1 MRKVWLYLGF
11 GGIVVSV
18 LVMALCNA
26 FGGKGS
32 SVAEEKVA
40 VNVPEGV
47 AVPVY
52 DSKTEAYRNTHIST
66 DQYFAQLSAEEDI
79 SLVSSDSNEVK
90 EKPSIVIEDEGAAAK
105 RVFGDSDVSGNSG
118 NEANCERD
126 FFRYGSSDS
135 VGGSTSLRSARN
147 DNVLTMSYEEKLE
160 YDRRRAEMVR
170 DVMTGSE
177 IAGQSGNDD
186 YQSGCDDHRDGDDD
200 RDDER
205 SQPAMLSRNDIASGN
220 VGIITSLDD
229 DFDDPSVRY
238 SSSEKVP
245 FRCMFVRDQKVI
257 DGQRVTVRLLEDYS
271 ADGVFVPANTH
282 LAAVCKVSDR
292 LELSV
297 RSVEMNGRILPL
309 QLVAYDTDG
318 MAGIYCPE
326 TSASRNSRRASSDAI
341 SAANSTFGGLV
352 GDLANTVLRTGA
364 TIAKSASGELSV
376 KVVSGYEFYLI
387 KSER

>member
-1 MRKVWLYLGF
+1 MRKVLLYVGF

-18 LVMALCNA
+18 LVMAICSA
-26 FGGKGS
+26 FGGRGS
-32 SVAEEKVA
+32 SVAEEQVS

-47 AVPVY
+47 AVPVS
-52 DSKTEAYRNTHIST
+52 DSKTEAYRNTHVST

-79 SLVSSDSNEVK
+79 SLVSSDGDRGNE
-90 EKPSIVIEDEGAAAK
+90 EPLSAGEDEGAAAK
-105 RVFGDSDVSGNSG
+105 RVFGYSEVASVSRTVESSPVKSG
-118 NEANCERD
+118 MT
-126 FFRYGSSDS
+126 GSS
-135 VGGSTSLRSARN
+135 GYGQMTP
-147 DNVLTMSYEEKLE
+147 EQKLE

-170 DVMTGSE
+170 DVLTEGE
-177 IAGQSGNDD
+177 IAAQAGNDD
-186 YQSGCDDHRDGDDD
+186 YQAGSDDRRDGDDG

-205 SQPAMLSRNDIASGN
+205 SQSAMLSRNDIASGN

-238 SSSEKVP
+238 SSSAKVP

-271 ADGVFVPANTH
+271 VDGVFVPANTH

-297 RSVEMNGRILPL
+297 RSVEINGRILPL

-341 SAANSTFGGLV
+341 SAVNSTFGGLV

-376 KVVSGYEFYLI
+376 KIVSGYEFYLV

>member
-1 MRKVWLYLGF
+1 MKKVLLYVGF
-11 GGIVVSV
+11 GGIVVSI

-26 FGGKGS
+26 FGGKRA
-32 SVAEEKVA
+32 SVAEEQVA

-52 DSKTEAYRNTHIST
+52 DSKTEAYRNTHVST

-79 SLVSSDSNEVK
+79 SLVSSDGDRGNE
-90 EKPSIVIEDEGAAAK
+90 EPLSAGEDEGAAAK
-105 RVFGDSDVSGNSG
+105 RVFGYSEVASVSRTVERSPVKSG
-118 NEANCERD
+118 MT
-126 FFRYGSSDS
+126 GSS
-135 VGGSTSLRSARN
+135 GYGQMTP
-147 DNVLTMSYEEKLE
+147 EQKLE

-177 IAGQSGNDD
+177 IAGQAGNDD
-186 YQSGCDDHRDGDDD
+186 YQSGCDDQRDGDDG
-200 RDDER
+200 RDEER
-205 SQPAMLSRNDIASGN
+205 SQSAMLSRNDIATGN
-220 VGIITSLDD
+220 DGIITSLDD

-238 SSSEKVP
+238 SSSAKVP
-245 FRCMFVRDQKVI
+245 FRCMFVRDQKVV

-271 ADGVFVPANTH
+271 VDGVFVPANTH
-282 LAAVCKVSDR
+282 LAAMCKVSDR

-297 RSVEMNGRILPL
+297 RSVEINGRILPL

-352 GDLANTVLRTGA
+352 GDLTNTVLRTGA

-376 KVVSGYEFYLI
+376 KVVAGYEFYLV

>member
-1 MRKVWLYLGF
+1 MRKVLLYVGF

-18 LVMALCNA
+18 LVMAICSA
-26 FGGKGS
+26 FGGRGS
-32 SVAEEKVA
+32 SVAEEQVS

-47 AVPVY
+47 AVPVS
-52 DSKTEAYRNTHIST
+52 DSKTEAYINSRVST
-66 DQYFAQLSAEEDI
+66 EQYFAKLSAEEDI
-79 SLVSSDSNEVK
+79 SLVSSDGDDVEQKQSV
-90 EKPSIVIEDEGAAAK
+90 VIEDEGAAAK

-118 NEANCERD
+118 NVANCERD
-126 FFRYGSSDS
+126 F
-135 VGGSTSLRSARN
+135 STSLRSARN

-160 YDRRRAEMVR
+160 YDKRRAEMVR
-170 DVMTGSE
+170 DVMTGNE
-177 IAGQSGNDD
+177 IAGQAGNDD
-186 YQSGCDDHRDGDDD
+186 YQARNDGRGDGDDG
-200 RDDER
+200 REGDDER
-205 SQPAMLSRNDIASGN
+205 SRSAMLSLNDISSGN

-229 DFDDPSVRY
+229 DFDDSSVRY
-238 SSSEKVP
+238 SSSAKVP
-245 FRCMFVRDQKVI
+245 FRCMFVRDQKVV
-257 DGQRVTVRLLEDYS
+257 DGQRVTVRLLEDYL

-282 LAAVCKVSDR
+282 LAAMCKVSDR

-297 RSVEMNGRILPL
+297 RSVEINGRILPL

-376 KVVSGYEFYLI
+376 KVVSGYEFYLV
-387 KSER
+387 KLER

>member
-1 MRKVWLYLGF
+1 MRKVLLYVGF

-18 LVMALCNA
+18 LVMAICSA
-26 FGGKGS
+26 FGGRGS
-32 SVAEEKVA
+32 SVAEEQVS

-47 AVPVY
+47 AVPVS

-79 SLVSSDSNEVK
+79 SLVSSDGDDVK
-90 EKPSIVIEDEGAAAK
+90 EKPLVVAEDEEAAAK
-105 RVFGDSDVSGNSG
+105 RVFGDSEVASVSI
-118 NEANCERD
+118 AVERSPVKPGMTGSNG
-126 FFRYGSSDS
+126 YGQM
-135 VGGSTSLRSARN
+135 TP
-147 DNVLTMSYEEKLE
+147 EQKLE
-160 YDRRRAEMVR
+160 YDRKRAEMVR
-170 DVMTGSE
+170 DVVLAEGE
-177 IAGQSGNDD
+177 IAGQAGNDD
-186 YQSGCDDHRDGDDD
+186 DNDSPRL
-200 RDDER
+200 EVLTR
-205 SQPAMLSRNDIASGN
+205 SDLASVND
-220 VGIITSLDD
+220 GIITSLDD
-229 DFDDPSVRY
+229 DFDDPFVRY
-238 SSSEKVP
+238 SSSTKVP
-245 FRCMFVRDQKVI
+245 FRCMFVRDQKVV

-297 RSVEMNGRILPL
+297 RSVEMNGRIQPL

-326 TSASRNSRRASSDAI
+326 TSTSRNSRRASSDAI

-376 KVVSGYEFYLI
+376 KVVSGYEFYLV

>member
-1 MRKVWLYLGF
+1 MKKVLLYVGF
-11 GGIVVSV
+11 GGIVVSI

-32 SVAEEKVA
+32 SVAEEQVA

-90 EKPSIVIEDEGAAAK
+90 EKPSIVIEDEDAAAK
-105 RVFGDSDVSGNSG
+105 RVFGDSDVASVSI
-118 NEANCERD
+118 AVERSPVKPGMT
-126 FFRYGSSDS
+126 GSS
-135 VGGSTSLRSARN
+135 GYGQMTP
-147 DNVLTMSYEEKLE
+147 EQKLE

-177 IAGQSGNDD
+177 IAGQAGNDD
-186 YQSGCDDHRDGDDD
+186 DDKPRP
-200 RDDER
+200 E
-205 SQPAMLSRNDIASGN
+205 MLSRNDIATGN
-220 VGIITSLDD
+220 DGIITSLDD

-238 SSSEKVP
+238 SSSAKVP
-245 FRCMFVRDQKVI
+245 FRCMFVRDQKVV

-297 RSVEMNGRILPL
+297 RSVEINGRILPL

-376 KVVSGYEFYLI
+376 KIVSCYEFYLV

>member
-1 MRKVWLYLGF
+1 MRKVLLYVGF

-18 LVMALCNA
+18 LVMAICSA
-26 FGGKGS
+26 FGGRGS
-32 SVAEEKVA
+32 SVAEEQVS

-47 AVPVY
+47 AVPVS
-52 DSKTEAYRNTHIST
+52 DSKTEAYRNTNIST

-79 SLVSSDSNEVK
+79 SLVSSDGDDVK
-90 EKPSIVIEDEGAAAK
+90 EKPLVVAEDEEAAAK
-105 RVFGDSDVSGNSG
+105 RVFGDSNVSVAGS
-118 NEANCERD
+118 AVERSPVKPGMT
-126 FFRYGSSDS
+126 GSS
-135 VGGSTSLRSARN
+135 G
-147 DNVLTMSYEEKLE
+147 YEQMTPEQKLE

-170 DVMTGSE
+170 DVLAEGE
-177 IAGQSGNDD
+177 IAGQAGNDD
-186 YQSGCDDHRDGDDD
+186 DKPRL
-200 RDDER
+200 EV
-205 SQPAMLSRNDIASGN
+205 LSRNDLSSVN
-220 VGIITSLDD
+220 DGIITSLDD

-238 SSSEKVP
+238 SSSAKVP

-297 RSVEMNGRILPL
+297 RSVEINGRILPL

-376 KVVSGYEFYLI
+376 KVVSGYEFYLV

>member
-1 MRKVWLYLGF
+1 M
-11 GGIVVSV
+11 
-18 LVMALCNA
+18 
-26 FGGKGS
+26 
-32 SVAEEKVA
+32 AEEQVT

-47 AVPVY
+47 AVPVS

-79 SLVSSDSNEVK
+79 SLVSSDGDDSNEV
-90 EKPSIVIEDEGAAAK
+90 PLSAGEDEGAAAK
-105 RVFGDSDVSGNSG
+105 RVFGDSEVASVSIAVERSPVKSG
-118 NEANCERD
+118 MT
-126 FFRYGSSDS
+126 GSS
-135 VGGSTSLRSARN
+135 GYGQMTP
-147 DNVLTMSYEEKLE
+147 EQKLE

-170 DVMTGSE
+170 DVLAEGE
-177 IAGQSGNDD
+177 IAGQAGNDD
-186 YQSGCDDHRDGDDD
+186 DDKPRP
-200 RDDER
+200 E
-205 SQPAMLSRNDIASGN
+205 MLSRNDIATGN
-220 VGIITSLDD
+220 DGIITSLDD

-238 SSSEKVP
+238 SSSAKVP
-245 FRCMFVRDQKVI
+245 FRCMFVRDQKVV

-271 ADGVFVPANTH
+271 VDGVFVPANTH

-297 RSVEMNGRILPL
+297 RSVEINGRILPL

-341 SAANSTFGGLV
+341 SAVNSTFGGLV

-376 KVVSGYEFYLI
+376 KVVSGYEFYLV

>member
-1 MRKVWLYLGF
+1 MRKVLLYVGF

-18 LVMALCNA
+18 LVMAICSA
-26 FGGKGS
+26 FGGRGS
-32 SVAEEKVA
+32 FVAEEQVS

-47 AVPVY
+47 AVPVS

-66 DQYFAQLSAEEDI
+66 NQYFAQLSAEEDI
-79 SLVSSDSNEVK
+79 SLVSSDDSNE
-90 EKPSIVIEDEGAAAK
+90 EPLSAGENEEAAAK
-105 RVFGDSDVSGNSG
+105 RVFGDSEV
-118 NEANCERD
+118 A
-126 FFRYGSSDS
+126 S
-135 VGGSTSLRSARN
+135 VGRTVERSPVKPGMTSSGGYGQM
-147 DNVLTMSYEEKLE
+147 TPEQKLE

-170 DVMTGSE
+170 DVLVEGE
-177 IAGQSGNDD
+177 IAGQTGNDD
-186 YQSGCDDHRDGDDD
+186 DDKPRP
-200 RDDER
+200 E
-205 SQPAMLSRNDIASGN
+205 MLSRNDIATGN
-220 VGIITSLDD
+220 DGIITSLDD

-238 SSSEKVP
+238 SSSAQVP
-245 FRCMFVRDQKVI
+245 FRCMFVRDQKVV

-376 KVVSGYEFYLI
+376 KVVSGYEFYLV
-387 KSER
+387 KLER

>member
-1 MRKVWLYLGF
+1 MRKVLLYVGF
-11 GGIVVSV
+11 GGIVVFV
-18 LVMALCNA
+18 LVMAICSA
-26 FGGKGS
+26 FGSRGS
-32 SVAEEKVA
+32 SVAEEQVS

-47 AVPVY
+47 AVPVS

-79 SLVSSDSNEVK
+79 SLVSSDGDRGNE
-90 EKPSIVIEDEGAAAK
+90 EPLSDGEDEDAAAK
-105 RVFGDSDVSGNSG
+105 RVFGDSEVASVSIAVERSPVKPGMTSSG
-118 NEANCERD
+118 G
-126 FFRYGSSDS
+126 YGQM
-135 VGGSTSLRSARN
+135 TP
-147 DNVLTMSYEEKLE
+147 EQKLE

-177 IAGQSGNDD
+177 IAGQAGNDD
-186 YQSGCDDHRDGDDD
+186 YQAGSDDRRDGDDG

-205 SQPAMLSRNDIASGN
+205 SQSAMLSRNDIASGN

-238 SSSEKVP
+238 SSSAKVP
-245 FRCMFVRDQKVI
+245 FRCMFVRDQKVV

-326 TSASRNSRRASSDAI
+326 TSASCNSRRASSDAI

-376 KVVSGYEFYLI
+376 KVVSGYEFYLV

>member
-1 MRKVWLYLGF
+1 MRKVLLYVGF

-18 LVMALCNA
+18 LVMAICSA
-26 FGGKGS
+26 FGGRGS
-32 SVAEEKVA
+32 SVAEEQVS

-47 AVPVY
+47 AVPVS
-52 DSKTEAYRNTHIST
+52 DSKTEAYINSRVST
-66 DQYFAQLSAEEDI
+66 EQYFAQLSAEEDI
-79 SLVSSDSNEVK
+79 SLVSPDGDDVK
-90 EKPSIVIEDEGAAAK
+90 EKPLVVAEDEEAAAK
-105 RVFGDSDVSGNSG
+105 RVFGDSNVSVAGS
-118 NEANCERD
+118 AVERSPVKPGMT
-126 FFRYGSSDS
+126 GSSGYVSMTQDQ
-135 VGGSTSLRSARN
+135 R
-147 DNVLTMSYEEKLE
+147 LE

-170 DVMTGSE
+170 DVLTEGE
-177 IAGQSGNDD
+177 IAGQAGNDD
-186 YQSGCDDHRDGDDD
+186 DKPRL
-200 RDDER
+200 EV
-205 SQPAMLSRNDIASGN
+205 LSRNDLSSVN
-220 VGIITSLDD
+220 DGIITSLDD

-238 SSSEKVP
+238 SSSAKVP
-245 FRCMFVRDQKVI
+245 FRCMFVRDQKVV

-341 SAANSTFGGLV
+341 SAVNSTFGGLV

-376 KVVSGYEFYLI
+376 KVVSGYEFYLV
-387 KSER
+387 KLER

>member
-1 MRKVWLYLGF
+1 MRKVLLYVGF

-18 LVMALCNA
+18 LVMAICSA
-26 FGGKGS
+26 FGGRGS
-32 SVAEEKVA
+32 SVTEEQVSI
-40 VNVPEGV
+40 NVPEGV
-47 AVPVY
+47 AVPVS

-66 DQYFAQLSAEEDI
+66 DQYFAQLSSEDDI
-79 SLVSSDSNEVK
+79 SLVSSDGDDSNE
-90 EKPSIVIEDEGAAAK
+90 EPLSAGEDEGAAAK
-105 RVFGDSDVSGNSG
+105 RVFGDAEVASVSRTVERSPVKSG
-118 NEANCERD
+118 MTGSSG
-126 FFRYGSSDS
+126 YGSMTQDQ
-135 VGGSTSLRSARN
+135 R
-147 DNVLTMSYEEKLE
+147 LE

-170 DVMTGSE
+170 DVLTEGE
-177 IAGQSGNDD
+177 IAGQAGNDD
-186 YQSGCDDHRDGDDD
+186 DDKPRP
-200 RDDER
+200 E
-205 SQPAMLSRNDIASGN
+205 MLSRNDIATGN
-220 VGIITSLDD
+220 DGIITSLDD

-238 SSSEKVP
+238 SSSAKVP
-245 FRCMFVRDQKVI
+245 FRCMFVRDQKVV

-271 ADGVFVPANTH
+271 VDGVFVPANTH
-282 LAAVCKVSDR
+282 LAAMCKVSDR

-297 RSVEMNGRILPL
+297 RSVEINGRILPL

-376 KVVSGYEFYLI
+376 KVVSGYEFYLV

>member
-1 MRKVWLYLGF
+1 MKRVLLYVGF
-11 GGIVVSV
+11 GCIVVSV
-18 LVMALCNA
+18 LVMAICSA
-26 FGGKGS
+26 FGGRGS
-32 SVAEEKVA
+32 SVAEEQVS

-47 AVPVY
+47 AVPVS

-79 SLVSSDSNEVK
+79 SLVSSDGDRGN
-90 EKPSIVIEDEGAAAK
+90 EKPLSAGEDEEAAAK
-105 RVFGDSDVSGNSG
+105 RVFGDSEVASVSRTVERSPVKLGMTSSG
-118 NEANCERD
+118 G
-126 FFRYGSSDS
+126 YGQM
-135 VGGSTSLRSARN
+135 TP
-147 DNVLTMSYEEKLE
+147 EQKLE

-177 IAGQSGNDD
+177 IAGQAGNDD
-186 YQSGCDDHRDGDDD
+186 GDKP
-200 RDDER
+200 RLEV
-205 SQPAMLSRNDIASGN
+205 LSRNDIATSN
-220 VGIITSLDD
+220 DGIITSLDG

-238 SSSEKVP
+238 SSSVKVP
-245 FRCMFVRDQKVI
+245 FRCMFVRDQNVV

-271 ADGVFVPANTH
+271 VDGVFVPANTH
-282 LAAVCKVSDR
+282 LAAMCKVSDR

-376 KVVSGYEFYLI
+376 KIVSGYEFYLV

>member
-1 MRKVWLYLGF
+1 MKKVLLYVGF
-11 GGIVVSV
+11 GGIVVSI

-26 FGGKGS
+26 FGGKGA
-32 SVAEEKVA
+32 SVAEEQVA

-90 EKPSIVIEDEGAAAK
+90 EKPSIVIEDEDAAAK
-105 RVFGDSDVSGNSG
+105 RVFWDSDVASVSI
-118 NEANCERD
+118 AVERSPVKPGMT
-126 FFRYGSSDS
+126 GSS
-135 VGGSTSLRSARN
+135 GYGQMTP
-147 DNVLTMSYEEKLE
+147 EQKLE

-177 IAGQSGNDD
+177 IAGQAGNDD
-186 YQSGCDDHRDGDDD
+186 DDKPRP
-200 RDDER
+200 E
-205 SQPAMLSRNDIASGN
+205 MLSRNDIATGN
-220 VGIITSLDD
+220 DGIITSLDD

-238 SSSEKVP
+238 SSSAKVP
-245 FRCMFVRDQKVI
+245 FRCMFVRDQKVV

-271 ADGVFVPANTH
+271 VDGVFVPANTH
-282 LAAVCKVSDR
+282 LAAMCKVSDR

-297 RSVEMNGRILPL
+297 RSVEINGRILPL

-376 KVVSGYEFYLI
+376 KVVSGYEFYLV

>member
-1 MRKVWLYLGF
+1 MRKVLLYVGF
-11 GGIVVSV
+11 GAIVLSV
-18 LVMALCNA
+18 LVMAISSA
-26 FGGKGS
+26 FGGRGS
-32 SVAEEKVA
+32 SVVEEQVS

-47 AVPVY
+47 AVPVS

-66 DQYFAQLSAEEDI
+66 DQYFAQLSSEEDI
-79 SLVSSDSNEVK
+79 SLVSSDGDDSNE
-90 EKPSIVIEDEGAAAK
+90 EPLSAGEDEGAAAK
-105 RVFGDSDVSGNSG
+105 RVFGDSEVASVSRTV
-118 NEANCERD
+118 ERSPVKPGMT
-126 FFRYGSSDS
+126 GSS
-135 VGGSTSLRSARN
+135 G
-147 DNVLTMSYEEKLE
+147 YEQMTPEQKLE

-170 DVMTGSE
+170 DVLAEGE
-177 IAGQSGNDD
+177 IAGQAGNDD
-186 YQSGCDDHRDGDDD
+186 DDKPRP
-200 RDDER
+200 E
-205 SQPAMLSRNDIASGN
+205 MLSRNDIATGN
-220 VGIITSLDD
+220 DGIITSLDD

-238 SSSEKVP
+238 SSSAKVP
-245 FRCMFVRDQKVI
+245 FRCMFVRDQKVV

-376 KVVSGYEFYLI
+376 KVVSGYEFYLV
-387 KSER
+387 KLER

>member
-1 MRKVWLYLGF
+1 MRKVLLYVGF
-11 GGIVVSV
+11 GGIVVFV
-18 LVMALCNA
+18 LVMAICSA
-26 FGGKGS
+26 FGGRGS
-32 SVAEEKVA
+32 SVAEEQVS

-47 AVPVY
+47 AVPVS

-90 EKPSIVIEDEGAAAK
+90 EKPSIVIEDEDAAAK
-105 RVFGDSDVSGNSG
+105 RVFGDSDVASVSI
-118 NEANCERD
+118 AVERSPVKP
-126 FFRYGSSDS
+126 RMTGSS
-135 VGGSTSLRSARN
+135 GYGQMTP
-147 DNVLTMSYEEKLE
+147 EQKLE

-177 IAGQSGNDD
+177 IAGQAGNDD
-186 YQSGCDDHRDGDDD
+186 YQAGCDDHRDGDDG

-205 SQPAMLSRNDIASGN
+205 SQSAMLSRNDIASGN

-238 SSSEKVP
+238 SSSAKVP
-245 FRCMFVRDQKVI
+245 FRCMFVRDQKVV

-297 RSVEMNGRILPL
+297 RSFEMNGRILPL

-376 KVVSGYEFYLI
+376 KVVSGYEFYLV
-387 KSER
+387 KLER

>member
-1 MRKVWLYLGF
+1 MRKVLLYVGF

-18 LVMALCNA
+18 LVMAICSA
-26 FGGKGS
+26 FGGRGS
-32 SVAEEKVA
+32 FVAEEQVS

-47 AVPVY
+47 AVPVS

-66 DQYFAQLSAEEDI
+66 DQYFAQLSSEEDI
-79 SLVSSDSNEVK
+79 SLVSSDGDDSNK
-90 EKPSIVIEDEGAAAK
+90 EPLSAGEDEGAAAK
-105 RVFGDSDVSGNSG
+105 RVFGDSNVSVAGS
-118 NEANCERD
+118 AVERSPVKPGMT
-126 FFRYGSSDS
+126 GSSGYVQMTQDQ
-135 VGGSTSLRSARN
+135 R
-147 DNVLTMSYEEKLE
+147 LE

-170 DVMTGSE
+170 DVLSEGE
-177 IAGQSGNDD
+177 IAAQAGNDD
-186 YQSGCDDHRDGDDD
+186 DDKPRP
-200 RDDER
+200 E
-205 SQPAMLSRNDIASGN
+205 MLSRNDIATGN
-220 VGIITSLDD
+220 DGIITSLDD

-238 SSSEKVP
+238 SSSAKVP
-245 FRCMFVRDQKVI
+245 FRCMFVRDQKVV

-271 ADGVFVPANTH
+271 VDGVFVPANTH
-282 LAAVCKVSDR
+282 LAAMCKVSDR

-297 RSVEMNGRILPL
+297 RSVEINGRILPL

-364 TIAKSASGELSV
+364 NIAKSASGELSV
-376 KVVSGYEFYLI
+376 KVVSGYEFYLV

>member
-1 MRKVWLYLGF
+1 MKKVLLYVGF
-11 GGIVVSV
+11 GGIVVSI

-26 FGGKGS
+26 FGGKRA
-32 SVAEEKVA
+32 SVAEEQVA

-52 DSKTEAYRNTHIST
+52 DSKTEAYRNTHVST

-90 EKPSIVIEDEGAAAK
+90 EKPSIVIEDEDAAAK
-105 RVFGDSDVSGNSG
+105 RVFGDSDVASVSI
-118 NEANCERD
+118 AVERSPVKPGMT
-126 FFRYGSSDS
+126 GSS
-135 VGGSTSLRSARN
+135 GYGQMTP
-147 DNVLTMSYEEKLE
+147 EQKLE

-177 IAGQSGNDD
+177 IAGQAGNDD
-186 YQSGCDDHRDGDDD
+186 YQAGCDDHRDGDDG

-205 SQPAMLSRNDIASGN
+205 SQSAMLSRNDIASGN

-238 SSSEKVP
+238 SSSAKVP
-245 FRCMFVRDQKVI
+245 FRCMFVRDQKVV

-297 RSVEMNGRILPL
+297 RSVEINGRILPL

-364 TIAKSASGELSV
+364 TIAKSASGELAV
-376 KVVSGYEFYLI
+376 KVVSGYEFYLV

>member
-1 MRKVWLYLGF
+1 MRKVLLYVGF

-18 LVMALCNA
+18 LVMAICSA
-26 FGGKGS
+26 FGGRGS
-32 SVAEEKVA
+32 SVAEEQVS

-47 AVPVY
+47 AVPVS

-79 SLVSSDSNEVK
+79 SLVSSDGDRGTEEPLSDG
-90 EKPSIVIEDEGAAAK
+90 EDEDAAAK
-105 RVFGDSDVSGNSG
+105 RVFGDSEVASVSRTVERSPVKPGMTGSSG
-118 NEANCERD
+118 
-126 FFRYGSSDS
+126 YGSMTQDQ
-135 VGGSTSLRSARN
+135 R
-147 DNVLTMSYEEKLE
+147 LE

-170 DVMTGSE
+170 DVLTEGE
-177 IAGQSGNDD
+177 IAAQAGNDD
-186 YQSGCDDHRDGDDD
+186 DDKPRP
-200 RDDER
+200 E
-205 SQPAMLSRNDIASGN
+205 MLSRNDIATGN
-220 VGIITSLDD
+220 DGIINSLDD

-238 SSSEKVP
+238 SSSAKVP
-245 FRCMFVRDQKVI
+245 FRCMFVRDQKVV
-257 DGQRVTVRLLEDYS
+257 DGQRVTVRLLDDYS
-271 ADGVFVPANTH
+271 VDGVFVPANTH
-282 LAAVCKVSDR
+282 LAAMCKVLDR

-297 RSVEMNGRILPL
+297 RSVEINGRILPL

-376 KVVSGYEFYLI
+376 KVVSGYEFYLV
-387 KSER
+387 KSE

>member
-1 MRKVWLYLGF
+1 MKKVLLYVGF
-11 GGIVVSV
+11 GGIVVSI

-26 FGGKGS
+26 FGGKGA
-32 SVAEEKVA
+32 SVAEEQVA
-40 VNVPEGV
+40 ANVPEGV
-47 AVPVY
+47 AVPVS

-79 SLVSSDSNEVK
+79 SLVSSDGDDVK
-90 EKPSIVIEDEGAAAK
+90 EKPLVVAEDEEAAAK
-105 RVFGDSDVSGNSG
+105 RVFGDSNVSVAGS
-118 NEANCERD
+118 AVER
-126 FFRYGSSDS
+126 FPVKPGMTGSS
-135 VGGSTSLRSARN
+135 GYGQMTP
-147 DNVLTMSYEEKLE
+147 EQKLE

-170 DVMTGSE
+170 DVLAEGE
-177 IAGQSGNDD
+177 IAGQAGNDD
-186 YQSGCDDHRDGDDD
+186 DDKPRL
-200 RDDER
+200 EV
-205 SQPAMLSRNDIASGN
+205 LSRNDIATGN
-220 VGIITSLDD
+220 DGIITSLDD

-238 SSSEKVP
+238 SSSAKVP
-245 FRCMFVRDQKVI
+245 FRCMFVRDQKVV

-297 RSVEMNGRILPL
+297 RSVEINGRIQPL

-318 MAGIYCPE
+318 MAGIYSPE

-376 KVVSGYEFYLI
+376 KVVSGYEFYLV

>member
-1 MRKVWLYLGF
+1 MKKVLLYVGF
-11 GGIVVSV
+11 GGFVVSV

-26 FGGKGS
+26 FAGRGS
-32 SVAEEKVA
+32 SVAEEQVS

-47 AVPVY
+47 AVPVS

-79 SLVSSDSNEVK
+79 SLVSSEGNDVK

-105 RVFGDSDVSGNSG
+105 RVFGDSEVASVSIAVERSPVKSG
-118 NEANCERD
+118 MT
-126 FFRYGSSDS
+126 GSS
-135 VGGSTSLRSARN
+135 GYGQMTP
-147 DNVLTMSYEEKLE
+147 EQKLE

-170 DVMTGSE
+170 DVMTWSE
-177 IAGQSGNDD
+177 IAGQAGNDD
-186 YQSGCDDHRDGDDD
+186 YQAECDDYRDGDDG

-205 SQPAMLSRNDIASGN
+205 SQSAMLSRNDIAFGN

-238 SSSEKVP
+238 SSSAKVP
-245 FRCMFVRDQKVI
+245 FRCMFVRDQKVV

-271 ADGVFVPANTH
+271 VDGVFVPANTH

-376 KVVSGYEFYLI
+376 KVVSGYEFYLV
-387 KSER
+387 KLER

>member
-1 MRKVWLYLGF
+1 MRKVVLYVGF

-18 LVMALCNA
+18 LVMAICSA
-26 FGGKGS
+26 FGDRSS
-32 SVAEEKVA
+32 SVTEEQVS

-47 AVPVY
+47 AVPVS

-90 EKPSIVIEDEGAAAK
+90 EKPSIVIEDEDAAAK
-105 RVFGDSDVSGNSG
+105 RVFGDSEVSGNSG
-118 NEANCERD
+118 KMEDRERD
-126 FFRYGSSDS
+126 F
-135 VGGSTSLRSARN
+135 STSLRSARN
-147 DNVLTMSYEEKLE
+147 DNVHTMSYEERLE

-170 DVMTGSE
+170 DVLAEGE
-177 IAGQSGNDD
+177 IAGQAGNDDDDKPRLEVLTMNGSVSGND
-186 YQSGCDDHRDGDDD
+186 
-200 RDDER
+200 
-205 SQPAMLSRNDIASGN
+205 
-220 VGIITSLDD
+220 GIITSLDD

-238 SSSEKVP
+238 SSSAKVP
-245 FRCMFVRDQKVI
+245 FRCMFVRDQKVV

-271 ADGVFVPANTH
+271 VDGVFVPANTH
-282 LAAVCKVSDR
+282 LAAMCKVSDR

-297 RSVEMNGRILPL
+297 RSVEINGRIQPL

-318 MAGIYCPE
+318 MAGIYSPE

-376 KVVSGYEFYLI
+376 KVVSGYEFYLV

>member
-1 MRKVWLYLGF
+1 MKKVLLYVGF
-11 GGIVVSV
+11 GGIVVSI

-26 FGGKGS
+26 FGGKRA
-32 SVAEEKVA
+32 SVAEEQVA

-52 DSKTEAYRNTHIST
+52 DSKTEAYRNTHVST

-79 SLVSSDSNEVK
+79 SLVSSEGNDVK
-90 EKPSIVIEDEGAAAK
+90 EKPSIVIEDEDAAAK
-105 RVFGDSDVSGNSG
+105 RVFGDSDVTSVSI
-118 NEANCERD
+118 AVERSPVKPGMT
-126 FFRYGSSDS
+126 GSLMTQDQ
-135 VGGSTSLRSARN
+135 R
-147 DNVLTMSYEEKLE
+147 LE

-177 IAGQSGNDD
+177 IAGQVGNDD
-186 YQSGCDDHRDGDDD
+186 YQAGCDDRRDDG

-205 SQPAMLSRNDIASGN
+205 SQSAMLSRNDIASGN

-229 DFDDPSVRY
+229 DFDNPSVRY
-238 SSSEKVP
+238 SSSAKVP

-257 DGQRVTVRLLEDYS
+257 NGQRVTVRLLEDYS
-271 ADGVFVPANTH
+271 VDGVFVPANTH

-297 RSVEMNGRILPL
+297 RSVEINGRILPL
-309 QLVAYDTDG
+309 HLVAYDTDG

-326 TSASRNSRRASSDAI
+326 TSTSRNSRRASSDAI

-376 KVVSGYEFYLI
+376 KVVSGYEFYLV

>member
-1 MRKVWLYLGF
+1 MRKVLLYVGF
-11 GGIVVSV
+11 GGFVVSV

-26 FGGKGS
+26 FAGRGS
-32 SVAEEKVA
+32 SVAEEQVA

-79 SLVSSDSNEVK
+79 SLVSSDGDDVK
-90 EKPSIVIEDEGAAAK
+90 EKPLVVAEDEEAAAK
-105 RVFGDSDVSGNSG
+105 RVFGDSEVASVSI
-118 NEANCERD
+118 AVERSPVKPGMT
-126 FFRYGSSDS
+126 GSS
-135 VGGSTSLRSARN
+135 GYGQMTP
-147 DNVLTMSYEEKLE
+147 EQKLE

-170 DVMTGSE
+170 DVLAEGE
-177 IAGQSGNDD
+177 IAGQTGNDD
-186 YQSGCDDHRDGDDD
+186 DDKPRLEVLPRTEIATG
-200 RDDER
+200 
-205 SQPAMLSRNDIASGN
+205 ND
-220 VGIITSLDD
+220 GIITSLDD

-238 SSSEKVP
+238 SSSAKVP
-245 FRCMFVRDQKVI
+245 FRCMFVRDQKVV

-271 ADGVFVPANTH
+271 VDGVFVPANTH
-282 LAAVCKVSDR
+282 LAAVCKVSNR

-376 KVVSGYEFYLI
+376 KVVSGYEFYLV
-387 KSER
+387 KLER

>member
-1 MRKVWLYLGF
+1 MRKVLLYVGF

-18 LVMALCNA
+18 LVMAICSA
-26 FGGKGS
+26 FGGRGS
-32 SVAEEKVA
+32 SVAEEQVS

-47 AVPVY
+47 AVPVS

-66 DQYFAQLSAEEDI
+66 DQYFAQLSSEEDI
-79 SLVSSDSNEVK
+79 SLVSSDGDDRNE
-90 EKPSIVIEDEGAAAK
+90 ELLSAGEDEGAAAK
-105 RVFGDSDVSGNSG
+105 RVFGDSNVSVAGS
-118 NEANCERD
+118 AVERSPVKPGMT
-126 FFRYGSSDS
+126 GSSGYVQMTQDQ
-135 VGGSTSLRSARN
+135 R
-147 DNVLTMSYEEKLE
+147 LE

-177 IAGQSGNDD
+177 IAGQAGNDD
-186 YQSGCDDHRDGDDD
+186 YQAGSDDRRDGDDG

-205 SQPAMLSRNDIASGN
+205 SQSAMLSRNDIASGN

-238 SSSEKVP
+238 SSSAKVP

-271 ADGVFVPANTH
+271 ADGVFVHANTH
-282 LAAVCKVSDR
+282 LAALCKVSDR

-376 KVVSGYEFYLI
+376 KVVSGYEFYLV
-387 KSER
+387 KLER

>member
-1 MRKVWLYLGF
+1 MRKVLLYVGV

-18 LVMALCNA
+18 LVMAICSA
-26 FGGKGS
+26 FGCRGS
-32 SVAEEKVA
+32 SVAEEQVP

-47 AVPVY
+47 AVPVS

-66 DQYFAQLSAEEDI
+66 DQYFAQLSSEEDI
-79 SLVSSDSNEVK
+79 SLVSSDGDDSNE
-90 EKPSIVIEDEGAAAK
+90 EPLNAGEDEGAAAK
-105 RVFGDSDVSGNSG
+105 RVFGDSEVASVSIAVERSPVKSG
-118 NEANCERD
+118 MT
-126 FFRYGSSDS
+126 GSS
-135 VGGSTSLRSARN
+135 GYGQMTP
-147 DNVLTMSYEEKLE
+147 EQKLE

-177 IAGQSGNDD
+177 IAGQAGNDD
-186 YQSGCDDHRDGDDD
+186 YQAGSDDRRDGDDG

-205 SQPAMLSRNDIASGN
+205 SQSAMLSRNDIASGN

-238 SSSEKVP
+238 SSSAKVP
-245 FRCMFVRDQKVI
+245 FRCMFVRDQKVV

-376 KVVSGYEFYLI
+376 KVVSGYEFYLV

>member
-1 MRKVWLYLGF
+1 MKKVLLYVGF

-26 FGGKGS
+26 FGSKGA
-32 SVAEEKVA
+32 SVAEEQVA

-79 SLVSSDSNEVK
+79 SLVSSDGDDSNE
-90 EKPSIVIEDEGAAAK
+90 EPLSAGEDEDAAAK
-105 RVFGDSDVSGNSG
+105 RVFGDSEVASVSRTVERSPVKPGMSSSG
-118 NEANCERD
+118 
-126 FFRYGSSDS
+126 G
-135 VGGSTSLRSARN
+135 
-147 DNVLTMSYEEKLE
+147 YEQMTPEQKLE
-160 YDRRRAEMVR
+160 YDRRRAEMVK
-170 DVMTGSE
+170 DVLAEGE
-177 IAGQSGNDD
+177 IAGQAGNDD
-186 YQSGCDDHRDGDDD
+186 YQAGSDDRRDGDDG

-205 SQPAMLSRNDIASGN
+205 SQSAMLSRNDIASGN

-238 SSSEKVP
+238 SSSAKVP

-282 LAAVCKVSDR
+282 LAALCKVSDR

-376 KVVSGYEFYLI
+376 KVVSGYEFYLV
-387 KSER
+387 KLER

>member
-1 MRKVWLYLGF
+1 MRKVLLYVGF
-11 GGIVVSV
+11 GGFVVSV

-26 FGGKGS
+26 FAGRGS
-32 SVAEEKVA
+32 SVAEEQVA

-79 SLVSSDSNEVK
+79 SLVSSDGDDVK
-90 EKPSIVIEDEGAAAK
+90 EKPLVVAEDEEAAAK
-105 RVFGDSDVSGNSG
+105 RVFGDSEVASVSI
-118 NEANCERD
+118 AVERSPVKPGMT
-126 FFRYGSSDS
+126 GSS
-135 VGGSTSLRSARN
+135 GYGQMTP
-147 DNVLTMSYEEKLE
+147 EQKLE

-170 DVMTGSE
+170 DVLAEGE
-177 IAGQSGNDD
+177 IAGQTGNDD
-186 YQSGCDDHRDGDDD
+186 DDKPRL
-200 RDDER
+200 EVL
-205 SQPAMLSRNDIASGN
+205 PRNEIATGN
-220 VGIITSLDD
+220 DGIITSLDD

-238 SSSEKVP
+238 SSSAKVP
-245 FRCMFVRDQKVI
+245 FRCMFVRDQKVV

-271 ADGVFVPANTH
+271 VDGVFVPANTH
-282 LAAVCKVSDR
+282 LAAVCKVSNR

-376 KVVSGYEFYLI
+376 KVVSGYEFYLV
-387 KSER
+387 KLER

>member
-1 MRKVWLYLGF
+1 MRKVLLYVGF

-18 LVMALCNA
+18 LVMAICSA
-26 FGGKGS
+26 FGGRGS
-32 SVAEEKVA
+32 FVAEEQVS

-47 AVPVY
+47 AVPVS

-66 DQYFAQLSAEEDI
+66 DQYFAQLSSEEDI
-79 SLVSSDSNEVK
+79 SLVSSDGDDSNK
-90 EKPSIVIEDEGAAAK
+90 EPLSAEEDEGAAAK
-105 RVFGDSDVSGNSG
+105 RVFGDSEVASVSRTVEISPVKPGMT
-118 NEANCERD
+118 
-126 FFRYGSSDS
+126 GSS
-135 VGGSTSLRSARN
+135 GYGQMTP
-147 DNVLTMSYEEKLE
+147 EQKLE

-170 DVMTGSE
+170 DVLAEGE
-177 IAGQSGNDD
+177 IDGQAGNDD
-186 YQSGCDDHRDGDDD
+186 DDKPRP
-200 RDDER
+200 E
-205 SQPAMLSRNDIASGN
+205 MLSRNDIATGN
-220 VGIITSLDD
+220 DGIITSLDD
-229 DFDDPSVRY
+229 DFNDPSVRY
-238 SSSEKVP
+238 SSSAKVP
-245 FRCMFVRDQKVI
+245 FRCMFVRDQKVV

-297 RSVEMNGRILPL
+297 RSVEINGRILPL

-318 MAGIYCPE
+318 LVGIYCPE

-376 KVVSGYEFYLI
+376 KIVSGYEFYLV

>member
-1 MRKVWLYLGF
+1 MRKVLLYVGF
-11 GGIVVSV
+11 GGIVLSV
-18 LVMALCNA
+18 LVMAISSA
-26 FGGKGS
+26 FGGRGS
-32 SVAEEKVA
+32 SVVEEQVS

-47 AVPVY
+47 AVPVS

-66 DQYFAQLSAEEDI
+66 DQYFAQLSSEEDI
-79 SLVSSDSNEVK
+79 SLVSSDGDDSNE
-90 EKPSIVIEDEGAAAK
+90 EPLSAGEDEGAAAK
-105 RVFGDSDVSGNSG
+105 RVFGDSEVASVSRTVERSPVKQGMTGSG
-118 NEANCERD
+118 G
-126 FFRYGSSDS
+126 YGQM
-135 VGGSTSLRSARN
+135 TP
-147 DNVLTMSYEEKLE
+147 EQKLE

-170 DVMTGSE
+170 DVLSEGE
-177 IAGQSGNDD
+177 IAGQAGNDD
-186 YQSGCDDHRDGDDD
+186 DNDSPRL
-200 RDDER
+200 EV
-205 SQPAMLSRNDIASGN
+205 LTRNDLSSVN
-220 VGIITSLDD
+220 DGIITSLDD

-238 SSSEKVP
+238 SSSAKVP
-245 FRCMFVRDQKVI
+245 FRCMFVRDQKVV

-364 TIAKSASGELSV
+364 TIAKSASGELSI
-376 KVVSGYEFYLI
+376 KIVSGYEFYLV

>member
-1 MRKVWLYLGF
+1 MRKVLLYVGF
-11 GGIVVSV
+11 GGIVVSI

-26 FGGKGS
+26 FGGKGA
-32 SVAEEKVA
+32 SVAEEQVS

-47 AVPVY
+47 AVPVS

-66 DQYFAQLSAEEDI
+66 DQYFAQLSTEEDI
-79 SLVSSDSNEVK
+79 SLVSSDGDRGNE
-90 EKPSIVIEDEGAAAK
+90 EPLSAGEDEEAAAK
-105 RVFGDSDVSGNSG
+105 RVFGDSEVASVSIAVERSPVKPVMTGSSG
-118 NEANCERD
+118 
-126 FFRYGSSDS
+126 YGSMTQDQ
-135 VGGSTSLRSARN
+135 R
-147 DNVLTMSYEEKLE
+147 LE

-170 DVMTGSE
+170 DVLTEGE
-177 IAGQSGNDD
+177 IAAQAGNDD
-186 YQSGCDDHRDGDDD
+186 DDKPRP
-200 RDDER
+200 E
-205 SQPAMLSRNDIASGN
+205 MLSRNDIDTGN
-220 VGIITSLDD
+220 DGIITSLDD

-238 SSSEKVP
+238 SSSAKVP
-245 FRCMFVRDQKVI
+245 FRCMFVRDQKVV
-257 DGQRVTVRLLEDYS
+257 DGQRVTVRLLDDYS
-271 ADGVFVPANTH
+271 VDGVFVPANTH
-282 LAAVCKVSDR
+282 LAAMCKVSDR

-376 KVVSGYEFYLI
+376 KVVSGYEFYLV

>member
-26 FGGKGS
+26 FGGKGA

-105 RVFGDSDVSGNSG
+105 RVFGDSEVSVVGS
-118 NEANCERD
+118 AIERSPVKPGMT
-126 FFRYGSSDS
+126 GSNGYAQMTQDQ
-135 VGGSTSLRSARN
+135 R
-147 DNVLTMSYEEKLE
+147 LE

-177 IAGQSGNDD
+177 IAGQTGNDD
-186 YQSGCDDHRDGDDD
+186 YQAGSDDRRDGDNGRDG
-200 RDDER
+200 DDER
-205 SQPAMLSRNDIASGN
+205 SQSAMLSLNDISSGN
-220 VGIITSLDD
+220 GGIITSLDD
-229 DFDDPSVRY
+229 DFDDPSVKY
-238 SSSEKVP
+238 SSSAKVP

-271 ADGVFVPANTH
+271 VDGVFVPANTH

-297 RSVEMNGRILPL
+297 RSVEINGRILPL

-318 MAGIYCPE
+318 LVGIYCPE

-376 KVVSGYEFYLI
+376 KVVSGYEFYLV

>member
-1 MRKVWLYLGF
+1 M
-11 GGIVVSV
+11 SV

-26 FGGKGS
+26 YGGKGS
-32 SVAEEKVA
+32 SVVEEQVA

-52 DSKTEAYRNTHIST
+52 DSKTEAYRNTHVST

-90 EKPSIVIEDEGAAAK
+90 EKPSIVIEDEDAAAK
-105 RVFGDSDVSGNSG
+105 RVFGDSEVSGNSG
-118 NEANCERD
+118 KMEDRERD
-126 FFRYGSSDS
+126 F
-135 VGGSTSLRSARN
+135 STSLRSARN
-147 DNVLTMSYEEKLE
+147 DNVHTMSYEERLE

-170 DVMTGSE
+170 DVLAEGE
-177 IAGQSGNDD
+177 IAGQAGNDDDDKPRLEVLTMNGSVSGND
-186 YQSGCDDHRDGDDD
+186 
-200 RDDER
+200 
-205 SQPAMLSRNDIASGN
+205 
-220 VGIITSLDD
+220 GIITSLDD

-238 SSSEKVP
+238 SSSAKVP
-245 FRCMFVRDQKVI
+245 FRCMFVRDQKVV

-271 ADGVFVPANTH
+271 VDGVFVPANTH
-282 LAAVCKVSDR
+282 LAAMCKVSDR

-297 RSVEMNGRILPL
+297 RSVEINGRIQPL

-318 MAGIYCPE
+318 MAGIYSPE

-376 KVVSGYEFYLI
+376 KVVSGYEFYLV